1 MRKGAI
7 IQRRVRKYNLVAIAL
22 KVILMPICLYSRF
35 VVVNF
40 ENEVFANIVREL
52 HVIVAKSLMLELLV
66 IELDGIQTKVS
77 VIINNTHLRQLS

>member
-1 MRKGAI
+1 
-7 IQRRVRKYNLVAIAL
+7 
-22 KVILMPICLYSRF
+22 MPICLYSRF